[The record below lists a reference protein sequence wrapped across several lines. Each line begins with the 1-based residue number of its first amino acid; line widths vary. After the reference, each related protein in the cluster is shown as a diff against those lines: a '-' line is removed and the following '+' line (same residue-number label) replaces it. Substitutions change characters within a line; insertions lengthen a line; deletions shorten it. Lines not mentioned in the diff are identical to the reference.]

1 MVRFRGRSTR
11 LQSRLR
17 LSLGL
22 GGFAAAAAFAAA
34 VAAVVGVV
42 AARQPDSFRVARAR
56 YEMGTVLEIE
66 AVGPDRAAT
75 ERGLAAAF
83 RAVEEVERRLSNW
96 REESEL
102 SRANASAAT
111 GSVTLSPATWRS
123 LLVAIALARET
134 DGAFDPTVGA
144 VTEALGL
151 TGHPPDS
158 ARARPE
164 AIGWEKARLD
174 PQTRTLAFAVPG
186 GAIDSG
192 GFAKGEALDRALVEM
207 RRCGLTAARLNFGG
221 QISLWGSRTR
231 AGRRDFGEVSVAEP
245 RPGSE
250 RELYRFVPGDGSV
263 STSAA
268 SERRGHIIDPRTGT
282 PAPFTGSVTVVADS
296 GVRADA
302 LSTALFVLGPRA
314 GLDLANRRGIAALF
328 VVPRDAGR
336 WDLVASRRFPRFQT
350 RLSAENPLNS
360 GFRR

>member
-1 MVRFRGRSTR
+1 MIWSRGRSTR
-11 LQSRLR
+11 LASRLR

-22 GGFAAAAAFAAA
+22 DGLAAAAAFAAV
-34 VAAVVGVV
+34 VAAVGGVV
-42 AARQPDSFRVARAR
+42 APRQPDSFRVSRAR

-83 RAVEEVERRLSNW
+83 HAVEEVERRLSNW
-96 REESEL
+96 SEESEL

-123 LLVAIALARET
+123 LSVAIALARET

-144 VTEALGL
+144 VTGAFGL
-151 TGHPPDS
+151 TGHPPD
-158 ARARPE
+158 RARPE
-164 AIGWEKARLD
+164 AVGWEKARLD

-192 GFAKGEALDRALVEM
+192 GFGKGEALDRALVEV
-207 RRCGLTAARLNFGG
+207 RRGGLTAARLNFGG

-231 AGRRDFGEVSVAEP
+231 GGGRDFGEVSIAEP
-245 RPGSE
+245 RAGSE
-250 RELYRFVPGDGSV
+250 RELCRFVPGDGSV

-268 SERRGHIIDPRTGT
+268 SERPGHIIDPRTGT
-282 PAPFTGSVTVVADS
+282 AAPYTGSVTVVADS

-328 VVPRDAGR
+328 VVPRVAGG
-336 WDLVASRRFPRFQT
+336 WDLVPSRRFPRFRIT
-350 RLSAENPLNS
+350 RVGP
-360 GFRR
+360 